1 MKKVI
6 NKKVYDTGKAKKIG
20 RWDNGLY
27 GNDINACAET
37 LYRTKSGAYF
47 LHGSGG
53 SNTKYATVSGSSW
66 GSGEKIVPLD
76 EDAAKEWAK
85 KHLSEEAFGSAFEHI
100 PKSKCVSA
108 ILKADQL
115 EKLDRLRRETGK
127 TISAIISDAVDQL

>member
-6 NKKVYDTGKAKKIG
+6 NKKVYDTDKAKKIG
-20 RWDNGLY
+20 DWDNGLY
-27 GNDINACAET
+27 GNDINACAEA

-53 SNTKYATVSGSSW
+53 ANTKYATVTGSSW
-66 GSGEKIVPLD
+66 GSGEKIIPLD
-76 EDAAKEWAK
+76 EDTAKEWAG
-85 KHLSEEAFGSAFEHI
+85 KHLPAEAFGSAFEHI